1 MITSTS
7 LGRWLLRLSARVSAP
22 EPATGC
28 THCKTG
34 PATCQ
39 AEQKC
44 QAAVLT
50 DKRYETLQYVFAD
63 YYDTT
68 AYLVTGEKD
77 CSLEVRALAIGGG
90 GEGGPRYQ
98 YLGGGGSGYPEF
110 ATPQLRSNESLNL
123 KVGGSRMT
131 SSIERGGEV
140 LLIAAPGQSND
151 GFNGGNG
158 YSGGGAGTAS
168 ENIVGQDG
176 GFDGGD
182 GGDYNSYGGGKGS
195 GLDVQTINMT
205 RFVLTPGKGGS
216 SSSGYG
222 GGGGGILVNGG
233 SPNNDYEYIGQGY
246 GGGSY
251 YDDYGQ
257 RGCVSRERD
266 KSICCQ

>member
-1 MITSTS
+1 MVS
-7 LGRWLLRLSARVSAP
+7 RCPSAP
-22 EPATGC
+22 P
-28 THCKTG
+28 
-34 PATCQ
+34 
-39 AEQKC
+39 
-44 QAAVLT
+44 
-50 DKRYETLQYVFAD
+50 
-63 YYDTT
+63 
-68 AYLVTGEKD
+68 
-77 CSLEVRALAIGGG
+77 S
-90 GEGGPRYQ
+90 YQ

-110 ATPQLRSNESLNL
+110 ATLELRSNESLVL

-233 SPNNDYEYIGQGY
+233 SPNDNDSEYIGQGY

-257 RGCVSRERD
+257 RGCVLLEV
-266 KSICCQ
+266 

>member
-1 MITSTS
+1 MKT
-7 LGRWLLRLSARVSAP
+7 
-22 EPATGC
+22 ATEC
-28 THCKTG
+28 DHCKTG

-50 DKRYETLQYVFAD
+50 DEQYRALQYVFAD
-63 YYDTT
+63 GYDTT
-68 AYLVTGEKD
+68 AYLVTSEKD

-110 ATPQLRSNESLNL
+110 ATLELRSNESLDL

-182 GGDYNSYGGGKGS
+182 GEDYNSYEGGKGS

-205 RFVLTPGKGGS
+205 RFVLTPGKGGKS
-216 SSSGYG
+216 SDGYG
-222 GGGGGILVNGG
+222 GGRGGILVNGKNP
-233 SPNNDYEYIGQGY
+233 SDYEYIGQGY

-257 RGCVSRERD
+257 QGCVLLEV
-266 KSICCQ
+266 

>member
-1 MITSTS
+1 
-7 LGRWLLRLSARVSAP
+7 
-22 EPATGC
+22 
-28 THCKTG
+28 
-34 PATCQ
+34 
-39 AEQKC
+39 
-44 QAAVLT
+44 
-50 DKRYETLQYVFAD
+50 
-63 YYDTT
+63 
-68 AYLVTGEKD
+68 
-77 CSLEVRALAIGGG
+77 
-90 GEGGPRYQ
+90 
-98 YLGGGGSGYPEF
+98 
-110 ATPQLRSNESLNL
+110 
-123 KVGGSRMT
+123 MT

-216 SSSGYG
+216 PTQSGYG

-233 SPNNDYEYIGQGY
+233 SPNNDNDYIGQGY

-251 YDDYGQ
+251 YDYYDGQ
-257 RGCVSRERD
+257 HGCVLLEV
-266 KSICCQ
+266 